1 MRRSRVLSMAS
12 RKRKRLSFSEKYAI
26 LAELDSGVLRG
37 LTQGIDWTEFVD
49 VDQCV
54 AVGPSSEGDSANDIL
69 DTVFPE
75 TREPLDES
83 TSSDEENVEEIDTSP
98 PPSFKEAM
106 TSIGSALDY
115 LRTIQG
121 SEAECLKLANI
132 HEYMVDQYFKKPK
145 ATAH

>member
-1 MRRSRVLSMAS
+1 M
-12 RKRKRLSFSEKYAI
+12 
-26 LAELDSGVLRG
+26 
-37 LTQGIDWTEFVD
+37 
-49 VDQCV
+49 
-54 AVGPSSEGDSANDIL
+54 GPSSEGDSVNDIL

-83 TSSDEENVEEIDTSP
+83 TSSDEEDVEEIDTSP

-121 SEAECLKLANI
+121 SEAACLKLANI
-132 HEYMVDQYFKKPK
+132 REYMVDQYFKNQK
-145 ATAH
+145 